1 MKVIVVLMLG
11 AIVYSLGSGLWYLN
25 KDRHGSGRLARAL
38 TWRIALSVALFVLLI
53 VSAQQGWLQP
63 HNIGR
68 APG

>member
-11 AIVYSLGSGLWYLN
+11 AIVYSLGSGLWYMN
-25 KDRHGSGRLARAL
+25 KDRLGSGRLARAL

-63 HNIGR
+63 HTIGR